1 MKNIYID
8 TTGIEPSKK
17 QYLIAKKKGFQVYN
31 NFFDI
36 SLINK
41 KKLHS
46 LFDVVIMRN
55 VISHTP
61 KPLQMLIDGKK
72 VLGKNGAIILETVI
86 QNFNFESLY
95 HGVYSYFSIY
105 SLINLITKAGLLISE
120 VKLLQS
126 HGKSVRII
134 LVNPKQSNYIK
145 INQSFNKKINFKKK
159 LDFNNIQT
167 IKKFYQK
174 SNKEIQIFIKKFKK
188 IQEIAKLKKMEII
201 GYGAAGRTSTYLSV
215 LGIDSK
221 SLSYISDINKNK
233 WNKYFPNSN
242 LIIKNPK
249 ILNGK
254 KNSFIIVFTWNF
266 FLEIK
271 KYLKE
276 INFHG
281 KIINIKELLK

>member
-1 MKNIYID
+1 
-8 TTGIEPSKK
+8 
-17 QYLIAKKKGFQVYN
+17 
-31 NFFDI
+31 
-36 SLINK
+36 
-41 KKLHS
+41 
-46 LFDVVIMRN
+46 
-55 VISHTP
+55 
-61 KPLQMLIDGKK
+61 
-72 VLGKNGAIILETVI
+72 
-86 QNFNFESLY
+86 
-95 HGVYSYFSIY
+95 
-105 SLINLITKAGLLISE
+105 
-120 VKLLQS
+120 
-126 HGKSVRII
+126 
-134 LVNPKQSNYIK
+134 
-145 INQSFNKKINFKKK
+145 
-159 LDFNNIQT
+159 
-167 IKKFYQK
+167 
-174 SNKEIQIFIKKFKK
+174 
-188 IQEIAKLKKMEII
+188 MEII